1 MRKLL
6 ALALGFGFWG
16 LQAQSGTEMGPNGQ
30 KLETIIGDHCKR
42 GLMPAEGQ
50 TLDSAFQV
58 QNRERSLRWL
68 DAIPGRYQGYKPKSG
83 TLRKLGKLDFS
94 QVQMVLVGGNWCPD
108 TQGGLPD
115 IMRILDAVGIDPNS
129 WTYLSVDRQKR
140 LLSIDGQA
148 PDLIFWVER
157 VPTVIVLVNGSEVG
171 RLVEFPERSWEED
184 LYRLLKP

>member
-6 ALALGFGFWG
+6 AMALGFGFWG
-16 LQAQSGTEMGPNGQ
+16 LQAQSGSEMGPNGQ
-30 KLETIIGDHCKR
+30 KLESIIGDHCKR

-68 DAIPGRYQGYKPKSG
+68 DAMPGLYRVYKPKSG

-94 QVQMVLVGGNWCPD
+94 QVQFVLVGGNWCPD

-115 IMRILDAVGIDPNS
+115 FMRVLDAIGVDPNS

-140 LLSIDGQA
+140 LLSTDGQA
-148 PDLIFWVER
+148 PDSIFWVER
-157 VPTVIVLVNGSEVG
+157 VPTVIVLVNGQEKG
-171 RLVEFPERSWEED
+171 RIVEFPECSWEED
-184 LYRLLKP
+184 LVRLMKR

>member
-6 ALALGFGFWG
+6 AMALGFGFWG
-16 LQAQSGTEMGPNGQ
+16 LHAQSDTEMGPNGQ
-30 KLETIIGDHCKR
+30 KLESIIGDHCQL
-42 GLMPAEGQ
+42 GLMSAEGQ
-50 TLDSAFQV
+50 VLDSAFRV
-58 QNRERSLRWL
+58 QNHERSLRWL
-68 DAIPGRYQGYKPKSG
+68 DAMPGRYQGYKPKPG

-94 QVQMVLVGGNWCPD
+94 EVRMVFVGGNWCPD

>member
-30 KLETIIGDHCKR
+30 KLETIIGDHCKH

-68 DAIPGRYQGYKPKSG
+68 DAMPGRYQGYRPKSG

-94 QVQMVLVGGNWCPD
+94 QVQMFLVGGNWCPD

-115 IMRILDAVGIDPNS
+115 FMRVLDAIGVDPNT

-148 PDLIFWVER
+148 PDSIFWVER
-157 VPTVIVLVNGSEVG
+157 VPTVIVLVNGQENG
-171 RLVEFPERSWEED
+171 RIVEFPERSWEED
-184 LYRLLKP
+184 LLRLMKR